1 MSHLNYKEIDRKKK
15 YMNPVDWFN
24 IHGDFVQIFDGLK
37 DYRVKSTTEVVST
50 KTDLLITYANGKVM
64 YDEQEMTLFQLL
76 TIVRFKSIYK
86 SAQNYV
92 DFKIMNTRIP
102 YIRVG
107 TEYYKIVNDYSPQF
121 GFTTKK
127 LISWNK
133 DTLVTDHGKE
143 ILTDIPLFDGFNIVP
158 DNKNHKEFID
168 GNYNLYAPMPHV
180 VAESAGDF
188 PTIKSLMH
196 QVFGA
201 LQDQTELGYRY
212 VKALY
217 QYPEK
222 ILPVLVLVSKE
233 RHTGKTTFLNFLNLL
248 FGDNYTMIQ
257 PEYIT
262 DSFNASYATKNII
275 GIDEA
280 VFDKSHVFER
290 IKSLS
295 TAKSIVVNQK
305 NVKTYSIPFY
315 GKLVITSNRED
326 DFMRIDKEENRFWVR
341 KIPVF
346 DNMISDMEMKMSHEV
361 PAFLH
366 YLESLPDLSW
376 DKSRMLFTQ
385 EEIGTQFL
393 EDVKSQSRTGIE
405 KELEICIEGY
415 FLENRVTDFYATSTQ
430 LKKMF
435 FEYERYSR
443 DYISRILMEKFEM
456 NSRNHEPGP
465 GKYLKGCIM
474 AKGRYYHFERDKWVK
489 DETEQDKIG
498 LLKTLSDDINSELPF

>member
-15 YMNPVDWFN
+15 YMNPIDWFN
-24 IHGDFVQIFDGLK
+24 VHGDFIQIFDGLK
-37 DYRVKSTTEVVST
+37 DYRVKSSTEVVSN
-50 KTDLLITYANGKVM
+50 KTDLLITYSNGKVM
-64 YDEQEMTLFQLL
+64 YDEQEITLFQLL
-76 TIVRFKSIYK
+76 TIVRFKSMYK
-86 SAQNYV
+86 AAQNYV
-92 DFKIMNTRIP
+92 DYKILNTRIP

-107 TEYYKIVNDYSPQF
+107 TEYYKIIDDYNPQF
-121 GFTTKK
+121 GFTSKK

-143 ILTDIPLFDGFNIVP
+143 ILNDIPLFDGFSIVP

-168 GNYNLYAPMPHV
+168 KNYNLYAPMPHV
-180 VAESAGDF
+180 ASEQSGEF
-188 PTIKSLMH
+188 LTIKALIH
-196 QVFGA
+196 QVFGSWY
-201 LQDQTELGYRY
+201 DQTDLGYKY
-212 VKALY
+212 IQALY
-217 QYPEK
+217 QNPDK

-326 DFMRIDKEENRFWVR
+326 DFMRIDQEENRFWVR

-346 DNMISDMEMKMSHEV
+346 DKMIPDMEMRMMEEV
-361 PAFLH
+361 PEFLY
-366 YLESLPDLSW
+366 YLETLPSLSW

-385 EEIGTQFL
+385 EEIWTPFL
-393 EDVKSQSRTGIE
+393 DNVKEQSRSGIE
-405 KELEICIEGY
+405 KELEQCIEEY
-415 FLENRVTDFYATSTQ
+415 FLKNKINEFYATSGEI
-430 LKKMF
+430 KDKF
-435 FEYERYSR
+435 FPYDRYSR
-443 DYISRILMEKFEM
+443 DYISRTLIQKFNM
-456 NSRNHEPGP
+456 VSKNHVPQEGKCLIIGEPVR
-465 GKYLKGCIM
+465 
-474 AKGRYYHFERDKWVK
+474 ARYYHFERDLWVK
-489 DETEQDKIG
+489 DDET
-498 LLKTLSDDINSELPF
+498 DDLINNIMLNDESNLPF